1 VSPLNCRWTEVL
13 ALLSTRPPGAGRAT
27 QRTDFKSGSFRPGAG
42 PGTGCSWPARGGWPV
57 SPHGATGAVLRG

>member
-13 ALLSTRPPGAGRAT
+13 ALLSTRPPSAVRAT

-42 PGTGCSWPARGGWPV
+42 TGTGCSGPAHGGWPV
-57 SPHGATGAVLRG
+57 SPRGATEAAPTE